1 MESYE
6 SRELPM
12 STHAARS
19 PDELLDEFHSLLQQG
34 QELLDATA
42 NLSGEA
48 MTTIRDRFQFKW
60 EEARARLQDAQSYA
74 LERSQQAR
82 ELTTTYVHDHPWWA
96 ISVATGVGVL
106 IGYSLNRRSAHE
118 KAHAYNTTRH

>member
-6 SRELPM
+6 SRDLPM
-12 STHAARS
+12 STTARS
-19 PDELLDEFHSLLQQG
+19 PEELLDEFRSLIHQG

-42 NLSGEA
+42 SLSGEA
-48 MTTIRDRFQFKW
+48 LTTARDRFQFKW
-60 EEARARLQDAQSYA
+60 EEARTKLQDMQGYA
-74 LERSQQAR
+74 MERSQHAR

-106 IGYSLNRRSAHE
+106 IGYSLNKRSSSAGH
-118 KAHAYNTTRH
+118 YSSTRH